1 MIINT
6 TIYVISKTIYK
17 QMKKILFSIFAL
29 LTAVSARADE
39 GMWVLSLLAKMNI
52 GQMQQ
57 MGCKLSAEEIYSA
70 NNTSLKDAIIIFGS
84 GCTGEI
90 VSDKGLIF
98 TNHHCGYGS
107 IQQLSSVEHNY
118 LRDGFWAKSHEEELP
133 VPGLQVRFMTA
144 FEDVTDIITEGLD
157 NASAEVR
164 QNKVNERSSK
174 LQSDAM
180 KALSEEEKEY
190 TEVRVESFLSGNQF
204 FKVTYN
210 VYNDIRFVGAPPVS
224 IGKFGH
230 DTDNWMWPRHTGDFS
245 IFRVYMSK
253 DGKPAS
259 FSTENVPLKPKHH
272 LPVSLA
278 GIEMNDFAMT
288 IGFPGS
294 TDRYLSSWGIEET
307 MNVVNASRILPRETK
322 QNVWMA
328 DMQAD
333 EKINIQYASKYARS
347 SNYWKNAIG
356 MNRGLNRLHIL
367 DKKRAI
373 EADFAKYAESH
384 SEYANVLSSLAENY
398 ASRAAD
404 MKAYYYLR
412 ECVGSVELLSANASP
427 INALVRRIESGK
439 EVDAEFKSRVIEAYR
454 AIFKDYSAKTD
465 EKACAALLDFYAKNV
480 DAKYLP
486 AFYQSIAKK
495 YKNNYVAFAA
505 SLFKNSILADSTK
518 LFKFIEK
525 PNLKQINKD
534 IAFLAAKDLQAQ
546 YQQLRSAISIPSL
559 KVNNAER
566 LFLKGLMEMNPE
578 KNFYSDANFTMRLS
592 YGVVGD
598 YESADAVHYKH
609 FTTLKGV
616 MEKEKP
622 GDWEFDVPAKLK
634 ELYNTKNYGRYADKD
649 GEMHVCFTT
658 NNDITGGNSGSPVI
672 NGKGQLIGL
681 AFDGNWEAMSGDIAF
696 ETELQ
701 KCICVDIR
709 YVLFIIEK
717 YGDAKNIIDELTF
730 AE

>member
-1 MIINT
+1 
-6 TIYVISKTIYK
+6 
-17 QMKKILFSIFAL
+17 MKKFLTSLFTL
-29 LTAVSARADE
+29 LLAVSARADE

-52 GQMQQ
+52 GQMQEK
-57 MGCKLSAEEIYSA
+57 GCQLSAEEIYSA
-70 NNTSLKDAIIIFGS
+70 NNTSLKDAIIIFGG

-98 TNHHCGYGS
+98 TNHHCGYSS
-107 IQQLSSVEHNY
+107 IQQLSSVDHNY

-133 VPGLQVRFMTA
+133 VPGLQVRFMTKL
-144 FEDVTDIITEGLD
+144 EDVTAIITDSLD
-157 NASAEVR
+157 GVSAEVR
-164 QNKVNERSSK
+164 LEKISERSAKMRKEALAKYSK
-174 LQSDAM
+174 
-180 KALSEEEKEY
+180 EEQEY
-190 TEVRVESFLSGNQF
+190 TEVMVESFLAGNQYF
-204 FKVTYN
+204 MITYN

-245 IFRVYMSK
+245 VFRVYMSK
-253 DGKPAS
+253 DGKPAK
-259 FSTENVPLKPKHH
+259 FATENIPLKPKHH

-278 GIEMNDFAMT
+278 GIEMGDYAMT
-288 IGFPGS
+288 MGFPGS
-294 TDRYLSSWGIEET
+294 TSRYLSSWGIEET
-307 MNVVNASRILPRETK
+307 MNIVNASRILPRETK
-322 QNVWMA
+322 QNIWMA

-333 EKINIQYASKYARS
+333 EKVNIQYASKYARS
-347 SNYWKNAIG
+347 SNYWKNSIG

-384 SEYANVLSSLAENY
+384 GEYKDVLGLLAKKYSE
-398 ASRAAD
+398 RAGD

-412 ECVGSVELLSANASP
+412 ECVGSIELLSTNANP
-427 INALVRRIESGK
+427 INAIVRKLESGK
-439 EVDAEFKSRVIEAYR
+439 AIDEADKKRAIETYR
-454 AIFKDYSAKTD
+454 SIFKDYSVKTD
-465 EKACAALLDFYAKNV
+465 EKTCAALLDFYAKSV
-480 DAKYLP
+480 SAEYLP
-486 AFYQSIAKK
+486 SFYQTIQKK
-495 YKNNYVAFAA
+495 YKNNYAAFAA
-505 SLFKNSILADSTK
+505 KMFKSSILGDSTK
-518 LFKFIEK
+518 LFKFIEN
-525 PNLKQINKD
+525 PNLNTINKD
-534 IAFLAAKDLQAQ
+534 MAYMAAKDLQGK
-546 YQQLRSAISIPSL
+546 YQQLRSALRAPSL
-559 KVNNAER
+559 EISNAER
-566 LFLKGLMEMNPE
+566 MFLKGLMEMNPE
-578 KNFYSDANFTMRLS
+578 KNFYSDANFSMRVS
-592 YGVVGD
+592 YGTVGD
-598 YESADAVHYKH
+598 YEAADAVHYKH
-609 FTTLKGV
+609 YTTLKGV

-634 ELYNTKNYGRYADKD
+634 ELYNSKNYGRYADKD

-672 NGKGQLIGL
+672 NGKGELIGL

>member
-1 MIINT
+1 
-6 TIYVISKTIYK
+6 
-17 QMKKILFSIFAL
+17 MKKFLISVFSL
-29 LTAVSARADE
+29 LLAVSARADE

-52 GQMQQ
+52 GQMNEL
-57 MGCKLSAEEIYSA
+57 GCKLTAEEIYSA

-118 LRDGFWAKSHEEELP
+118 LKDGFWAKSHEEELP
-133 VPGLQVRFMTA
+133 VPGLQVRFMTGL
-144 FEDVTDIITEGLD
+144 EDVTEVITKGLD
-157 NASAEVR
+157 GASAEARMDSVQAR
-164 QNKVNERSSK
+164 SGALRKSAMNKLSK
-174 LQSDAM
+174 
-180 KALSEEEKEY
+180 EEAEY
-190 TEVRVESFLSGNQF
+190 TEVGVVSFLHGNQF
-204 FKVTYN
+204 FMVTYN

-245 IFRVYMSK
+245 VFRVYTNK

-259 FSTENVPLKPKHH
+259 FATDNIPMKPKHH

-278 GIEMNDFAMT
+278 GVEMNDYAMT
-288 IGFPGS
+288 MGFPGS

-333 EKINIQYASKYARS
+333 EKVNIQYASKYARS

-384 SEYANVLSSLAENY
+384 AEYKDVLRLLANNY
-398 ASRAAD
+398 SARAND
-404 MKAYYYLR
+404 MKGYYYLR
-412 ECVGSVELLSANASP
+412 ECVGAVELLSTNANP
-427 INALVRRIESGK
+427 INTLVRKLESGATISEADK
-439 EVDAEFKSRVIEAYR
+439 NKVIEAYR
-454 AIFKDYSAKTD
+454 AIFKDYSVKTD
-465 EKACAALLDFYAKNV
+465 EKACVALLEFYAKNV
-480 DAKYLP
+480 SSVYLP
-486 AFYQSIAKK
+486 SFYQTIEKK
-495 YKNNYVAFAA
+495 YKNNYAAFAA
-505 SLFKNSILADSTK
+505 KMFKTSILADSTK
-518 LFKFIEK
+518 LMKFIEK
-525 PNLKQINKD
+525 PDLKAINKD
-534 IAFLAAKDLQAQ
+534 MGYLAAKDLQSK
-546 YQQLRSAISIPSL
+546 YSQLRTALRASSIEID
-559 KVNNAER
+559 NAER
-566 LFLKGLMEMNPE
+566 MFLKGLMEMNPE
-578 KNFYSDANFTMRLS
+578 KKFYSDANFTMRVS
-592 YGVVGD
+592 YGTVGD
-598 YESADAVHYKH
+598 YEAADAVHYKH
-609 FTTLKGV
+609 YTTLKGV

-634 ELYNTKNYGRYADKD
+634 ELYNAKNYGRYADKD

-717 YGDAKNIIDELTF
+717 YGDAKNLIDELTF